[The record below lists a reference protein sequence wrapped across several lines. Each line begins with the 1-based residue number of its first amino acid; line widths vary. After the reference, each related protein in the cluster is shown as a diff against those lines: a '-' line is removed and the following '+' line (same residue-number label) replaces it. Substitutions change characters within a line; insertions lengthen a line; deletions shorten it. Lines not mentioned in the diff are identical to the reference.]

1 MSEVPIKQFWATPT
15 VALDLSPLT
24 NRIAVLQAEVATLTR
39 ERDEA
44 SKERDD
50 IIMICR
56 GTQIDDAALSSMRM
70 YVEEKLRIER
80 ERDAARKVTDA
91 ARALYRASAVDRV
104 SVDDVQEKL
113 AALFAALTAD
123 SGCLGAP
130 FCSKGC
136 CAPKDGTAD
145 ATSSFAD
152 SLIGIHEATQC
163 DGCGMFRC
171 RCARTAD
178 AEATP

>member
-1 MSEVPIKQFWATPT
+1 MTDAKEPEVIAQLLHSEECGRSLLYDVYGNE
-15 VALDLSPLT
+15 LCS
-24 NRIAVLQAEVATLTR
+24 IAAILNHIDALTR

-44 SKERDD
+44 RKERDD

-56 GTQIDDAALSSMRM
+56 GTQIDDAALASMRK

-113 AALFAALTAD
+113 SALFVALEQ
-123 SGCLGAP
+123 G
-130 FCSKGC
+130 
-136 CAPKDGTAD
+136 D
-145 ATSSFAD
+145 A
-152 SLIGIHEATQC
+152 
-163 DGCGMFRC
+163 
-171 RCARTAD
+171 
-178 AEATP
+178 